1 MKADHYNLKL
11 FLLGTTGGVLLIL
24 ALTVVLI
31 ALMANKKSKSEPA
44 ADGQSLK
51 LPL

>member
-11 FLLGTTGGVLLIL
+11 FLLGTTCGVLLTL

-31 ALMANKKSKSEPA
+31 ALDLNN
-44 ADGQSLK
+44 
-51 LPL
+51 